1 MGWPLLWGV
10 QLVTDAQLEAGAQVK
25 KLEKE
30 LRLEKDMH
38 LSTTLLVSRPVDQLG
53 ELDNKLET
61 LVCHFAS

>member
-1 MGWPLLWGV
+1 MWGV
-10 QLVTDAQLEAGAQVK
+10 QQVTDVQLEAGAQVK

-30 LRLEKDMH
+30 LNLEKGMH
-38 LSTTLLVSRPVDQLG
+38 LSTTLLASGLVDQLG